1 MSVPSGLVSIIIPT
15 LNEQAGIERT
25 IRSIPQSV
33 IRETTGS
40 DVEIIVVDGQSTDLT
55 REIATRLG
63 ANVILEEQKGYG
75 RACKAGFAAAKGDI
89 IVTIDADN
97 TYPTEC
103 IPDYVQQ
110 LQGGGLDFITVN
122 RFPLM
127 ERGAMSLTRRV
138 GNKILTSVL
147 RLLYS
152 VDIQDSQSGMWIMK
166 REFVSKI
173 RLFSNDMSMSEEIKI
188 VAFKFFKSKEING
201 RYSARRGSAKLKVFE
216 DGFKN
221 LKYLFDYRKNLQFST
236 LKSSKE
242 SKESDIQLS
251 RLSKSLKKSR
261 LY

>member
-1 MSVPSGLVSIIIPT
+1 MSVPRGLVSIIIPT

-25 IRSIPQSV
+25 IRSIPQSA
-33 IRETTGS
+33 IKETTGS
-40 DVEIIVVDGQSTDLT
+40 DVEIIVVDGRSTDST
-55 REIATRLG
+55 REIATTLG
-63 ANVILEEQKGYG
+63 ANVILEERKGYG

-89 IVTIDADN
+89 LVTIDADN

-127 ERGAMSLTRRV
+127 EREAMSLTRRV
-138 GNKILTSVL
+138 GNNILTSVL

-152 VDIQDSQSGMWIMK
+152 VNIQDSQSGMWIMK

-173 RLFSNDMSMSEEIKI
+173 RLFSDDMSMSEEIKI

-221 LKYLFDYRKNLQFST
+221 LKYLIDYRKKLGYSLIESST
-236 LKSSKE
+236 DAEENRIKLKSLE
-242 SKESDIQLS
+242 SP
-251 RLSKSLKKSR
+251 
-261 LY
+261 

>member
-1 MSVPSGLVSIIIPT
+1 VSVPSGLVSIIIPT

-25 IRSIPQSV
+25 IRSIPQSA
-33 IRETTGS
+33 IKETTGS
-40 DVEIIVVDGQSTDLT
+40 DAEVIVVDGQSTDST

-89 IVTIDADN
+89 LVTIDADN

-110 LQGGGLDFITVN
+110 LQRDGLDFITVN

-127 ERGAMSLTRRV
+127 ETGAMSLTRKV

-173 RLFSNDMSMSEEIKI
+173 RLFSDDMSMSEEIKI
-188 VAFKFFKSKEING
+188 IAFKFFKSKEING

-221 LKYLFDYRKNLQFST
+221 LKYLIDYRKKLGYSLIESST
-236 LKSSKE
+236 NAEENRIKLKSLE
-242 SKESDIQLS
+242 NP
-251 RLSKSLKKSR
+251 
-261 LY
+261 

>member
-1 MSVPSGLVSIIIPT
+1 VSVPRGLVSIIIPT

-25 IRSIPQSV
+25 IRSIPQSA
-33 IRETTGS
+33 IKETTGS
-40 DVEIIVVDGQSTDLT
+40 EVEIIVVDGQSTDLT

-75 RACKAGFAAAKGDI
+75 RACKAGFAAAKGEI
-89 IVTIDADN
+89 LVTIDADN

-110 LQGGGLDFITVN
+110 LKGGGLDFITVN

-173 RLFSNDMSMSEEIKI
+173 RLFSDGMSMSEEIKI

-201 RYSARRGSAKLKVFE
+201 RYSSRHGSAKLKVFG

-221 LKYLFDYRKNLQFST
+221 LKYLIDYRKKLGYSLIESST
-236 LKSSKE
+236 DAEENRIKLKSLE
-242 SKESDIQLS
+242 SP
-251 RLSKSLKKSR
+251 
-261 LY
+261 

>member
-25 IRSIPQSV
+25 IRSIPQSA
-33 IRETTGS
+33 IKETTGS
-40 DVEIIVVDGQSTDLT
+40 DVEIIVVDGGSTDLT
-55 REIATRLG
+55 RGIATKLG

-89 IVTIDADN
+89 LVTIDADN

-110 LQGGGLDFITVN
+110 LQRGGLDFITVN

-152 VDIQDSQSGMWIMK
+152 VNIRDSQSGMWIMK

-173 RLFSNDMSMSEEIKI
+173 RLFSDDMSLSEEIKI

-201 RYSARRGSAKLKVFE
+201 RYSARRGSAKLKVFD

-221 LKYLFDYRKNLQFST
+221 LKYLIDYRKKLGYSLIESST
-236 LKSSKE
+236 NAEENRIKLKSLE
-242 SKESDIQLS
+242 SPKN
-251 RLSKSLKKSR
+251 
-261 LY
+261 

>member
-1 MSVPSGLVSIIIPT
+1 MSAQRGLVSIIIPT

-25 IRSIPQSV
+25 IRSIPQSD
-33 IRETTGS
+33 IKETTGS
-40 DVEIIVVDGQSTDLT
+40 DVEIIVVDGQSTDST

-63 ANVILEEQKGYG
+63 ANVILEERKGYG
-75 RACKAGFAAAKGDI
+75 RACKAGFAAAKGEI
-89 IVTIDADN
+89 LVTIDADN

-166 REFVSKI
+166 REFVSQI

-188 VAFKFFKSKEING
+188 VAFKFFNTKEING
-201 RYSARRGSAKLKVFE
+201 RYSARSGSAKLKVFE

-221 LKYLFDYRKNLQFST
+221 LKYLIEYRKKIGYSLLESSKNAGENRIK
-236 LKSSKE
+236 LKSLE
-242 SKESDIQLS
+242 SP
-251 RLSKSLKKSR
+251 
-261 LY
+261 

>member
-1 MSVPSGLVSIIIPT
+1 VSVPSGLVSIIIPT

-25 IRSIPQSV
+25 IRSIPQSA
-33 IRETTGS
+33 IKETTGS
-40 DVEIIVVDGQSTDLT
+40 DVEIIVVDGQSTDST

-63 ANVILEEQKGYG
+63 ASVILEEKKGYG
-75 RACKAGFAAAKGDI
+75 RACKAGFTAAKGDI
-89 IVTIDADN
+89 LVTIDADN

-110 LQGGGLDFITVN
+110 LQRGGLDFITVN

-152 VDIQDSQSGMWIMK
+152 VNIQDSQSGMWIMK

-173 RLFSNDMSMSEEIKI
+173 RLFSDDMSMSEEIKI

-221 LKYLFDYRKNLQFST
+221 LKYLIDYRKKLGYSLIESST
-236 LKSSKE
+236 DAEENMIKLKSLE
-242 SKESDIQLS
+242 SP
-251 RLSKSLKKSR
+251 
-261 LY
+261 

>member
-1 MSVPSGLVSIIIPT
+1 MSVTRGLVSIIIPT

-33 IRETTGS
+33 IKEITGS
-40 DVEIIVVDGQSTDLT
+40 DVEIIVVDGQSTDST

-75 RACKAGFAAAKGDI
+75 RACKAGFAAARGEI
-89 IVTIDADN
+89 LATIDADN

-110 LQGGGLDFITVN
+110 LQGSGLDFITVN

-127 ERGAMSLTRRV
+127 ERGAMSRTRRV
-138 GNKILTSVL
+138 GNKILTTVL

-166 REFVSKI
+166 REFISKI
-173 RLFSNDMSMSEEIKI
+173 RLFSDDMSMSEEIKI

-201 RYSARRGSAKLKVFE
+201 RYSARRGSAKLKVFQ

-221 LKYLFDYRKNLQFST
+221 LKYLIDYRKKVYYSLVGSST
-236 LKSSKE
+236 DAEENRIKE
-242 SKESDIQLS
+242 ELPI
-251 RLSKSLKKSR
+251 
-261 LY
+261 

>member
-1 MSVPSGLVSIIIPT
+1 VSVPSGLVSIIIPT

-25 IRSIPQSV
+25 IRSIPQSA
-33 IRETTGS
+33 IKETTGS
-40 DVEIIVVDGQSTDLT
+40 DVEIIVVDGRSTDST

-75 RACKAGFAAAKGDI
+75 RACKAGFAAAKGDVL
-89 IVTIDADN
+89 VTIDADN

-103 IPDYVQQ
+103 IPDYLQQ
-110 LQGGGLDFITVN
+110 LQRGGLDFITVN

-127 ERGAMSLTRRV
+127 EKGAMSLTRRV

-152 VDIQDSQSGMWIMK
+152 VNIQDSQSGMWIMK

-173 RLFSNDMSMSEEIKI
+173 HLFSDNMSMSEEIKI

-201 RYSARRGSAKLKVFE
+201 RYSARHGSAKLKVLE

-221 LKYLFDYRKNLQFST
+221 LKYLLDYRKKVDHSLIESST
-236 LKSSKE
+236 NAEENRIKLKSLE
-242 SKESDIQLS
+242 SP
-251 RLSKSLKKSR
+251 
-261 LY
+261 

>member
-1 MSVPSGLVSIIIPT
+1 VSVPRGLVSIIIPT

-25 IRSIPQSV
+25 IRSIPQSA
-33 IRETTGS
+33 IKETTGS
-40 DVEIIVVDGQSTDLT
+40 DVEIIVVDGRSTDST
-55 REIATRLG
+55 REIASTLG
-63 ANVILEEQKGYG
+63 ANVILEERKGYG

-89 IVTIDADN
+89 LVTIDADS

-127 ERGAMSLTRRV
+127 EREAMSLTRRV

-147 RLLYS
+147 GLLYS
-152 VDIQDSQSGMWIMK
+152 VNIQDSQSGMWIMK

-173 RLFSNDMSMSEEIKI
+173 RLFSDDMSMSEEIKI

-221 LKYLFDYRKNLQFST
+221 LKYLIDYRKKLGYSLIESST
-236 LKSSKE
+236 DAEENMIKLKSLE
-242 SKESDIQLS
+242 SP
-251 RLSKSLKKSR
+251 
-261 LY
+261 

>member
-1 MSVPSGLVSIIIPT
+1 VSVPSGLVSIIIPT

-25 IRSIPQSV
+25 IRSIPQSA
-33 IRETTGS
+33 IKETTGS
-40 DVEIIVVDGQSTDLT
+40 DVEIIVVDGQSTDST

-63 ANVILEEQKGYG
+63 ANVILEEKKGYG
-75 RACKAGFAAAKGDI
+75 RACKAGFTAAKGDI
-89 IVTIDADN
+89 LVTIDADN

-110 LQGGGLDFITVN
+110 LQRGGLDFITVN

-152 VDIQDSQSGMWIMK
+152 VNIQDSQSGMWIMK

-173 RLFSNDMSMSEEIKI
+173 RLFSDDMSMSEEIKI

-201 RYSARRGSAKLKVFE
+201 RYSARHGSGKLKVFE

-221 LKYLFDYRKNLQFST
+221 LKYLIDYRKKVDYSLIESST
-236 LKSSKE
+236 NAEENRIKLKSLE
-242 SKESDIQLS
+242 SP
-251 RLSKSLKKSR
+251 
-261 LY
+261 

>member
-25 IRSIPQSV
+25 IMSISQSA
-33 IRETTGS
+33 IKETTGS
-40 DVEIIVVDGQSTDLT
+40 DVEIIVVDGRSTDLT

-89 IVTIDADN
+89 LVTIDADN

-110 LQGGGLDFITVN
+110 LQRGGLDFVTVN

-138 GNKILTSVL
+138 GNKILTSIL

-152 VDIQDSQSGMWIMK
+152 VNIQDSQSGMWIMK

-173 RLFSNDMSMSEEIKI
+173 RLFSDDMSMSEEIKI

-201 RYSARRGSAKLKVFE
+201 RYSARHGSAKLKVFE

-221 LKYLFDYRKNLQFST
+221 LKYLIDYRKKVDHSLIESNT
-236 LKSSKE
+236 DAEENRIKLKSLE
-242 SKESDIQLS
+242 SP
-251 RLSKSLKKSR
+251 
-261 LY
+261 

>member
-1 MSVPSGLVSIIIPT
+1 VSAQRGLVSIIIPT

-25 IRSIPQSV
+25 IRSIPQSD
-33 IRETTGS
+33 IKETTGS
-40 DVEIIVVDGQSTDLT
+40 DVEIIVVDGQSTDST

-63 ANVILEEQKGYG
+63 ANVILEERKGYG
-75 RACKAGFAAAKGDI
+75 RACKAGFAAAKGEI
-89 IVTIDADN
+89 LVTIDADN

-166 REFVSKI
+166 REFVSQI

-188 VAFKFFKSKEING
+188 VAFKFFNTKEING
-201 RYSARRGSAKLKVFE
+201 RYSARSGSAKLKVFE

-221 LKYLFDYRKNLQFST
+221 LKYLIEYRKKIGYSLLESSKNAGENRIK
-236 LKSSKE
+236 LKSLE
-242 SKESDIQLS
+242 SP
-251 RLSKSLKKSR
+251 
-261 LY
+261 